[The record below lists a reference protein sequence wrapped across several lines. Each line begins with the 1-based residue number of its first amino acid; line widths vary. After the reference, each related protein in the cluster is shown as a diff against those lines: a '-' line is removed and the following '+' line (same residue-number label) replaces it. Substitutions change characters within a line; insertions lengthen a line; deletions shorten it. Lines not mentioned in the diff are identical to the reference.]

1 VISRGEW
8 LQSAAAFDRLDTNH
22 DGRLTSIEYA
32 ARGSASTTPQGAA
45 SQSSAYRAGYERG
58 LAEGRTAGREDKDR
72 NQGWDLEGQR
82 ELEQADSGYTSAV
95 GARSDYQAGYRAAFR
110 VGYREGY
117 GPRRPS

>member
-1 VISRGEW
+1 MTFG
-8 LQSAAAFDRLDTNH
+8 
-22 DGRLTSIEYA
+22 
-32 ARGSASTTPQGAA
+32 PGAA
-45 SQSSAYRAGYERG
+45 VVAFGVVVFLVRDVFVALPYVILGVALILTAGTQVSAYRAGYERG